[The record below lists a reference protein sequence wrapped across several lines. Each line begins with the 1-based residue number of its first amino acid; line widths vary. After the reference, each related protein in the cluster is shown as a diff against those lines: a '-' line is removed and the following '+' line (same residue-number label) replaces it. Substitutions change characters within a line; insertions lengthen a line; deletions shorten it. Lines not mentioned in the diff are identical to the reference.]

1 MELQRV
7 FGTRNPIIGAVH
19 FSPMIGYQGFEGT
32 DFVLRKALIDL
43 KAFEKGGVDAVII
56 ENNYDLPHK
65 IIVGTETVAIM
76 TFLAN
81 ELKKFTT
88 LPLGIN
94 VLWNDYEAVLSIAS
108 VVGLKFVRIPVFVD
122 NVRTSFGDI
131 FGKAE
136 EVISYRQRIQAE
148 EVALFTDIQVKH
160 AQMLE
165 LKPIGLSAQQAI
177 EAGSDALIVTGR
189 WTGDAPKVDDLEETR
204 KAVGSFPILVG
215 SGATIGN
222 VPILLEFA
230 DGIIVST
237 SLKTGKYLLPEQN
250 RNLKDYHEVIDA
262 DKVKEFVNV
271 CREAIT
277 EKR

>member
-215 SGATIGN
+215 SGVTIGN

-230 DGIIVST
+230 DGMIVST
-237 SLKTGKYLLPEQN
+237 S
-250 RNLKDYHEVIDA
+250 
-262 DKVKEFVNV
+262 
-271 CREAIT
+271 
-277 EKR
+277 